1 MQLIEQHII
10 ACSDPRF
17 VLIDAAAFSAKNLY
31 NAANFLLRQAYI
43 FNGQYLSCR
52 EVQRQMRRHDA
63 YRALPAKVAQ
73 QVLRL
78 LDKNWQVF
86 LAARAAYQADP
97 SQFAARPR
105 LPKYKHK
112 TDGRVVLMYTLQA
125 LSKKGLQRGLVQP
138 SQLPITVQTHQTSLC
153 QVRIVQRVNCYVVEV
168 VYERQEQPL
177 QGDPAL
183 VAGVDI
189 GVDNL
194 AAIASNKAGF
204 VPRLVN
210 GRPAK
215 SINQFYNQRKVELQ
229 RASGEPGRT
238 ERLERLTMQRE
249 RRLNQYLHAASKRII
264 ALLVQEGIG
273 VLVIGNS
280 PLWRVE
286 ARAGQHI
293 SRHFEQVPFGR
304 FAEMLRYKAQ
314 LAGIRVLITEES
326 YTSQCS
332 FLDLEPIGRH
342 ERYAG
347 RRLKRGLF
355 RSACGRYLNADVN
368 GAYNIIRKAVPEAF
382 CQGIEAAVV
391 QPVRLAV

>member
-10 ACSDPRF
+10 ARSDPRF

-43 FNGQYLSCR
+43 FNGQYLSAR

-97 SQFAARPR
+97 GQFAARPR

-112 TDGRVVLMYTLQA
+112 TDGRVVLVYTLQA
-125 LSKKGLQRGLVQP
+125 LSKTGLKRGLVQP
-138 SQLPITVQTHQTSLC
+138 SQLPITVQTRQTSLG

-168 VYERQEQPL
+168 VYERQERSS
-177 QGDPAL
+177 QGDLAL

-229 RASGEPGRT
+229 RASGEPGST
-238 ERLERLTMQRE
+238 QRLERLTTQRE

-280 PLWRVE
+280 PLWKLDGR
-286 ARAGQHI
+286 ARQQS
-293 SRHFEQVPFGR
+293 SRHFEQVPFVR

-332 FLDLEPIGRH
+332 FLDMEPIGRH

-355 RSACGRYLNADVN
+355 RSASGRYLNADVN

-382 CQGIEAAVV
+382 CQGIEAVVV

>member
-1 MQLIEQHII
+1 MQLVEQHII
-10 ACSDPRF
+10 ARSDSRF
-17 VLIDAAAFSAKNLY
+17 ASIDAAAFSAKNLY

-52 EVQRQMRRHDA
+52 ELQRQMRRHDA
-63 YRALPAKVAQ
+63 YRALPVKVAQ

-78 LDKNWQVF
+78 LDKNWQTF
-86 LAARAAYQADP
+86 LEARLAYQADP
-97 SQFAARPR
+97 GQCAARPR

-112 TDGRVVLMYTLQA
+112 TDGRVILVYTLQA
-125 LSKKGLQRGLVQP
+125 LSKTGLKRGLIQP
-138 SQLPITVQTHQTSLC
+138 SRLPITVQTNQASLS
-153 QVRIVQRVNCYVVEV
+153 QVRVVQRVNCYVVEV
-168 VYERQEQPL
+168 MYERQEQL
-177 QGDPAL
+177 AQGDPAL

-204 VPRLVN
+204 IPHLVN

-215 SINQFYNQRKVELQ
+215 SINQFYNQRRTELQ
-229 RASGEPGRT
+229 DALPEPEVT
-238 ERLERLTMQRE
+238 KRLERLTTQRE

-273 VLVIGNS
+273 TLVIGNS
-280 PLWRVE
+280 PLWKPD
-286 ARAGQHI
+286 AQAGRYT
-293 SRHFEQVPFGR
+293 SRHFEQLPFAR

-314 LAGIRVLITEES
+314 LAGIRVLLTEES

-332 FLDLEPIGRH
+332 FLDQEPIGKH

-355 RSACGRYLNADVN
+355 RTAGGQYLNADVN

-382 CQGIEAAVV
+382 CQGIEAVVV

>member
-1 MQLIEQHII
+1 MQLIEQHVI
-10 ACSDPRF
+10 ARSDPRF
-17 VLIDAAAFSAKNLY
+17 ALIDAAAFSAKNLY

-52 EVQRQMRRHDA
+52 ELQRQMRRHDA
-63 YRALPAKVAQ
+63 YRALPVKVAQ

-112 TDGRVVLMYTLQA
+112 TDGRALLVYTSQA
-125 LSKKGLQRGLVQP
+125 LSKTGLKRGLIQP
-138 SQLPITVQTHQTSLC
+138 SKLPITVQTNQASLS
-153 QVRIVQRVNCYVVEV
+153 QVRVVQRVNCYVVEV
-168 VYERQEQPL
+168 VYERQEQSS
-177 QGDPAL
+177 QGELSL

-215 SINQFYNQRKVELQ
+215 SINQFYNQRKAELQ
-229 RASGEPGRT
+229 SALTEPGST
-238 ERLERLTMQRE
+238 KRLERLSTQRE

-273 VLVIGNS
+273 TLVIGNS
-280 PLWRVE
+280 PLWKPE
-286 ARAGQHI
+286 ARAGQHT
-293 SRHFEQVPFGR
+293 SRHFEQLPFAR

-314 LAGIRVLITEES
+314 LAGMRVLITEES

-342 ERYAG
+342 ARYTG

-355 RSACGRYLNADVN
+355 RSGRGQYLNADVN

-382 CQGIEAAVV
+382 CQGIEAVVV
-391 QPVRLAV
+391 QPVQLAV

>member
-1 MQLIEQHII
+1 MQLVEQHSI
-10 ACSDPRF
+10 ARSDPRF
-17 VLIDAAAFSAKNLY
+17 ALIDAAAFSAKNLY

-52 EVQRQMRRHDA
+52 ELQRQMRRHDA
-63 YRALPAKVAQ
+63 YRALPVKVAQ

-78 LDKNWQVF
+78 LDKNWQTF
-86 LAARAAYQADP
+86 LEARAAYQADP
-97 SQFAARPR
+97 SQYADRPR

-112 TDGRVVLMYTLQA
+112 TDGRVVLVYTLQA
-125 LSKKGLQRGLVQP
+125 LSKTGLKRGLIQP
-138 SQLPITVQTHQTSLC
+138 SRLPITIQTNQTGLS
-153 QVRIVQRVNCYVVEV
+153 QVRVVQQVNGYVVKV

-177 QGDPAL
+177 QGDQTL
-183 VAGVDI
+183 VAGIDI

-210 GRPAK
+210 GCPAK
-215 SINQFYNQRKVELQ
+215 SINQFYNQRKAELQ
-229 RASGEPGRT
+229 RALDEPMTTR
-238 ERLERLTMQRE
+238 RLERLTTQRE

-273 VLVIGNS
+273 TLVIGRS
-280 PLWRVE
+280 ALWKPE
-286 ARAGQHI
+286 AQTGRYT
-293 SRHFEQVPFGR
+293 SRHFEPLPFAR
-304 FAEMLRYKAQ
+304 FAEMLRYKAR
-314 LAGIRVLITEES
+314 LAGIRVLLTEES

-332 FLDLEPIGRH
+332 FLDLEPIGKH
-342 ERYAG
+342 ERYVG

-355 RSACGRYLNADVN
+355 RSAGGQYLNADVN

-382 CQGIEAAVV
+382 CQGIEAVVV